1 MQGIDC
7 CNAYIPTSQ
16 HHHGLVELHTEDEDI
31 KYDNLELVFR
41 ESERRLTHDSLTN
54 MHKNYFHLQGIHR
67 V

>member
-41 ESERRLTHDSLTN
+41 ESENEDEGLEE
-54 MHKNYFHLQGIHR
+54 F
-67 V
+67 